1 MVCFWVNFTFTAER
15 IFMKFCE
22 GGVLLKLV
30 DDFRFWLECNNG
42 SFYFTGRLRAFL
54 CACRAQL
61 AKYLAETEM
70 FLT

>member
-1 MVCFWVNFTFTAER
+1 
-15 IFMKFCE
+15 MKFCE